1 MSETPRVDRRK
12 YLRHAFAVVA
22 VITAVAAGYYSYF
35 ELHRPELIETHT
47 QTQIIES
54 ITPKEAYTLIQNN
67 KGNPDFVILD
77 VRTPAEF
84 ADEHI
89 ENAVNLDFY
98 SENFR
103 DDLNKLDKSNTYIVY
118 CRTGSR
124 SGKSLEIMKEL
135 GFREVYNIS
144 GGIVGWKAEGL
155 PTTK

>member
-1 MSETPRVDRRK
+1 MSESPRVDRRK
-12 YLRHAFAVVA
+12 YLRHAFAVVT
-22 VITAVAAGYYSYF
+22 VIIAVAVGCYSYL
-35 ELHRPELIETHT
+35 ELYRPEPIETHT
-47 QTQIIES
+47 QTPIIES

-67 KGNPDFVILD
+67 KGNPNFVILD